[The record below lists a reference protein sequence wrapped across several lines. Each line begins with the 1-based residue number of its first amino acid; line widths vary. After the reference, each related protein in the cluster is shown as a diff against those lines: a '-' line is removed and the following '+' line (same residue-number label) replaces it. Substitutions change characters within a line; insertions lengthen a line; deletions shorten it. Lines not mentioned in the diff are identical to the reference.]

1 MRIVTQLKLWAAALL
16 LALSGTAAESQ
27 AGWPYC
33 VPYNVYGQDYIPYFA
48 RHPPVYYS
56 YPVPRTYGY
65 SPFAYPP
72 TVMTPEISIEAPA
85 PKVMSNPFVPKAK
98 ADQRSVSTAPA
109 PQFVINPYFDG
120 PAANPVAQTK

>member
-1 MRIVTQLKLWAAALL
+1 MRIVTRLTLWALALL
-16 LALSGTAAESQ
+16 AVAGTATQAQ
-27 AGWPYC
+27 AGWPYY

-72 TVMTPEISIEAPA
+72 SVMTPEITIEAPA
-85 PKVMSNPFVPKAK
+85 PKLMSNPYVPKSEAE
-98 ADQRSVSTAPA
+98 DRSASTKVE
-109 PQFVINPYFDG
+109 PQLVINPYFDG
-120 PAANPVAQTK
+120 AEATPVAKSE

>member
-1 MRIVTQLKLWAAALL
+1 MRLISRLKLWALALL
-16 LALSGTAAESQ
+16 VLAGTAAQAE
-27 AGWPYC
+27 AGWPYY

-72 TVMTPEISIEAPA
+72 TVMTPEVTVEATA
-85 PKVMSNPFVPKAK
+85 PKLMSNPYVPKA
-98 ADQRSVSTAPA
+98 QVEERSTSTKVE
-109 PQFVINPYFDG
+109 PQLVINPYFDG
-120 PAANPVAQTK
+120 PLAAPVALSR